1 VELLALVV
9 WPLLVAWPLPRV
21 AGSALLT
28 APDQEAAT
36 HVWGHWAAWK
46 LGAAIHLNTALM
58 GFPDGVSLQL
68 IDPLGA
74 LVAGPLIQ
82 LGGPA
87 LGYNALVW
95 VGLVLAGLSGAL
107 LAQRLDLPR
116 LPALV
121 LSTACPTLLANT
133 ADGMTE
139 GFLVALVPLQALAL
153 LHARDR
159 GSLRAVALAGLTLGA
174 TAWAGPYNAV
184 WALLIDGV
192 LLVHTSIWRPRGRRP
207 VLGSLALGG
216 LLMAPVAWA
225 IFTARDAGLPG
236 GAARAGLPEIVEN
249 PAIFRGGVRTGAD
262 LLDPL
267 LPGFLTGGQADP
279 SHTAYVGLGVVCL
292 AGLAA
297 WRTPRLR
304 PWLAGGLAFVAL
316 SLGPWLYLG
325 GEVLRAGGAP
335 LAGPAGLL
343 MLAVPPLAR
352 LSRWYRAGAVASLLL
367 APLALETLRGRRPL
381 VVGLATAAL
390 VADLLW
396 LAPMAWP
403 LHTSAP
409 PAPWPLEGEG
419 AVLELPPATTGQPPP
434 GAWRDVG
441 ALAQVQHGRPVGG
454 AFMNLGTSQDARTA
468 TAALREALRAEGLD
482 GGTQAVLRERG
493 FRWIAVH
500 RHHFDLPLAS
510 ERALRCAGAAVVD
523 RDDALV
529 VDLERAPRGGC
540 AEGSR

>member
-1 VELLALVV
+1 MALLV

-36 HVWGHWAAWK
+36 HVWGHWAAWE
-46 LGAAIHLNTALM
+46 LGRAIDLNTDLM
-58 GFPDGVSLQL
+58 GFPDGVQLLL

-74 LVAGPLIQ
+74 LIAGPLIH

-116 LPALV
+116 LPAMV
-121 LSTACPTLLANT
+121 LSAACPTLLANT

-153 LHARDR
+153 LRARDR
-159 GSLRAVALAGLTLGA
+159 RTWRAATLAGLALGA

-184 WALLIDGV
+184 WALLLDGV
-192 LLVHTSIWRPRGRRP
+192 LLVHTLVRRPRALRP

-216 LLMAPVAWA
+216 LLMSPVAWA

-249 PAIFRGGVRTGAD
+249 TAIYRGGVRTGAD

-267 LPGFLTGGQADP
+267 LPGPFTGAEADP
-279 SHTAYVGLGVVCL
+279 SHTAYVGLGVLIL
-292 AGLAA
+292 AGTAA
-297 WRTPRLR
+297 VRAPRLR
-304 PWLAGGLAFVAL
+304 PWLAGGLAFMAL
-316 SLGPWLYLG
+316 SLGPWLYLQ

-343 MLAVPPLAR
+343 MLAVPPLSR

-367 APLALETLRGRRPL
+367 APLALEPLRRRHPL
-381 VVGLATAAL
+381 VVGLATAGL
-390 VADLLW
+390 VADLLL

-403 LHTSAP
+403 LHTSRP
-409 PAPWPLEGEG
+409 PPPWQLEGEG
-419 AVLELPPATTGQPPP
+419 AVLELPPVTTGQPPP

-454 AFMNLGTSQDARTA
+454 AFMDLGTSQDARTA
-468 TAALREALRAEGLD
+468 TAALREALRTDGLD
-482 GGTQAVLRERG
+482 SSTRSVLRQRG

-500 RHHFDLPLAS
+500 RLHFDLPSGS
-510 ERALRCAGAAVVD
+510 EQALRCAGGVVVD
-523 RDDALV
+523 REDALV
-529 VDLERAPRGGC
+529 VDLGRAPGGGC